1 MGRLPQFCLY
11 WITEGS
17 QAETSGPHG
26 GGHGPSAY
34 LLPVTSTKSDQ
45 VISLA
50 RGMREVVQAE
60 AAESERKRTMTD
72 AIVDEMWTSGLMT
85 ALGPG
90 EAGGIEPALAEMI
103 ETWIEMAWQDGSF
116 GWIGIANLPSRF
128 AAATYLTDEGFAEV
142 FTAHDNHVTM
152 GGQFFP
158 NGQGTVVDGGYRLSG
173 SWSFGSG
180 VGHSQYV
187 AAGFFPMDNG
197 EMRWISEGIPDMQVA
212 VVPRD
217 EIQFNDGWHVQG
229 LKGTGS
235 YDYSADDVFVPAS
248 RTFGLFDREPRRGS
262 SPAARMG
269 LMPVTAA
276 GHAAWA
282 LGVAKS
288 MLDDVTE
295 LAATKFRMSDMAS
308 LASRPTF
315 QKGLAHHVAAWRA
328 ARLLVLD
335 AFTAAESA
343 VAAGADLNTTL
354 RADMRAAAV
363 FATDTARESAEW
375 AHLVA
380 GTSSIRE
387 GSRLERAFRDIYT
400 GTQHAFIS
408 EKVAMDCAQIW
419 LGVIEDQFGL

>member
-1 MGRLPQFCLY
+1 
-11 WITEGS
+11 
-17 QAETSGPHG
+17 
-26 GGHGPSAY
+26 
-34 LLPVTSTKSDQ
+34 
-45 VISLA
+45 
-50 RGMREVVQAE
+50 MRELVRAD
-60 AAESERKRTMTD
+60 AAESERLRTLTP
-72 AIVDEMWTSGLMT
+72 AIVDEMWSCGLM
-85 ALGPG
+85 ASFNPAP
-90 EAGGIEPALAEMI
+90 AGGDEPSFTEMI

-116 GWIGIANLPSRF
+116 GWTGIANMPSTF
-128 AAATYLTDEGFAEV
+128 AAGAYLPHEGFAEV
-142 FTAHDNHVTM
+142 FTAHDNRITM

-158 NGQGTVVDGGYRLSG
+158 NGQGHVVAGGYRLSG

-180 VGHSQYV
+180 TGHSQYI
-187 AAGFFPMDNG
+187 AAGFMPMDDG
-197 EMRWISEGIPDMQVA
+197 EVRWVSEGLPDMQVA

-217 EIQFNDGWHVQG
+217 EVTFTDGWFVQG

-235 YDYSADDVFVPAS
+235 YDYNLTDVFVPQH
-248 RTFGLFDREPRRGS
+248 RTFPLFARDPHRGS
-262 SPAARMG
+262 SPATRMG

-276 GHAAWA
+276 GHASWA

-288 MLDDVTE
+288 MLDDVEE

-335 AFTAAESA
+335 EFTRAEAA
-343 VAAGADLNTTL
+343 VTAGDDLTPAL
-354 RADMRAAAV
+354 RADMRVAAV
-363 FATDTARESAEW
+363 YATDVARACGEW

-387 GSRLERAFRDIYT
+387 GSRLERAFRDLYT

-408 EKVAMDCAQIW
+408 EKVAIDAAQIW
-419 LGVIEDQFGL
+419 LGIIEDQPGL

>member
-1 MGRLPQFCLY
+1 MTSM
-11 WITEGS
+11 TEAADRVVG
-17 QAETSGPHG
+17 
-26 GGHGPSAY
+26 
-34 LLPVTSTKSDQ
+34 
-45 VISLA
+45 LA
-50 RGMREVVQAE
+50 RGMRDLVRAE
-60 AAESERKRTMTD
+60 AAESERNRTLTP
-72 AIVDEMWTSGLMT
+72 AVVEEMWTSGLMS
-85 ALGPG
+85 AFNPRA
-90 EAGGIEPALAEMI
+90 AGGVEPAFREMI

-116 GWIGIANLPSRF
+116 GWIGIANMPSSF
-128 AAATYLTDEGFAEV
+128 AAAAYLPDDGFAEV
-142 FTAHDNHVTM
+142 FTAHDNRVTM

-158 NGQGTVVDGGYRLSG
+158 NGQGRVVDGGYRLTG

-180 VGHSQYV
+180 TGHSQYV
-187 AAGFFPMDNG
+187 AAGFFPMDDS
-197 EMRWISEGIPDMQVA
+197 EMRWISEGVPDMQVA
-212 VVPRD
+212 VVPRE
-217 EIQFNDGWHVQG
+217 EISFNDGWFVQG

-235 YDYSADDVFVPAS
+235 YDYSADDVFVPAH
-248 RTFGLFDREPRRGS
+248 RTFALFSREPLRGS
-262 SPAARMG
+262 SPATRMG

-276 GHAAWA
+276 GHASWA

-288 MLDDVTE
+288 MLDDVQE
-295 LAATKFRMSDMAS
+295 LAATKYRMSDMAS

-315 QKGLAHHVAAWRA
+315 QKGLAQHVSAWRA

-335 AFTAAESA
+335 AFTTAESA
-343 VAAGADLNTTL
+343 VATGQDLSPML

-363 FATDTARESAEW
+363 YATDVARECAEW

-408 EKVAMDCAQIW
+408 EKVAIDAAQIW